1 MDPSEPAPAFFDSL
15 TYYDDDLEKYPIL
28 RERVQHELAVETQR
42 IQQGQKGK
50 LHPSLSEAREF
61 FKVCT
66 R

>member
-1 MDPSEPAPAFFDSL
+1 MDPSAPAPAFFDSL
-15 TYYDDDLEKYPIL
+15 PYYDDDLEKYPIL